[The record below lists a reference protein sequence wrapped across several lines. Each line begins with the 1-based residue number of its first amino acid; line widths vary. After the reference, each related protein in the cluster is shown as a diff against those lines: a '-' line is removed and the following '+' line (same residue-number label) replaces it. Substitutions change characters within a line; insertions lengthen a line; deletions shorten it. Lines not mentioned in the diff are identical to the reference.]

1 MHRHSIQDAADID
14 QSEVWSPCWWVAVKV
29 AAWEDRIG
37 VEWSTHGSS
46 FSVSARLK
54 ARAEALT
61 VSNHWIEVYSL
72 RLGKRLDIT
81 SCC

>member
-37 VEWSTHGSS
+37 VEWSTQLLLSQC
-46 FSVSARLK
+46 
-54 ARAEALT
+54 T
-61 VSNHWIEVYSL
+61 VE
-72 RLGKRLDIT
+72 GA
-81 SCC
+81 C